1 MDAPRDVA
9 TRRVHKYAIAGGVFA
24 ALPLPIT
31 TAGLAAMETRLAQ
44 FIARTYQ
51 SPLSSKEAAAVG
63 VGLAFLG
70 RGLKYLARGA
80 GGRLP
85 PPFGLLVR
93 VAVAAGTIEALGH
106 GLILFYEKSR

>member
-1 MDAPRDVA
+1 MDAPRDA
-9 TRRVHKYAIAGGVFA
+9 AARRVHQYAIAGGIFA

-31 TAGLAAMETRLAQ
+31 TAGLAAMETRLAV

-63 VGLAFLG
+63 VGLAFMG

-80 GGRLP
+80 GRRVP
-85 PPFGLLVR
+85 APFGLLIR

-106 GLILFYEKSR
+106 GLILFYENGR